1 MAAGALY
8 TWHHGCVPR
17 VQPVDA
23 MMDTGQ
29 DGAERGGAPL
39 EIQFKTGPNILRW
52 AEDTHDST
60 ALKKAQKRLRT
71 QPVDKENIT
80 NLVNCVYLGFDK
92 NPKSRQ

>member
-1 MAAGALY
+1 
-8 TWHHGCVPR
+8 
-17 VQPVDA
+17 

-71 QPVDKENIT
+71 QPVDKENISYFVKC
-80 NLVNCVYLGFDK
+80 VNDLGFV
-92 NPKSRQ
+92 KSKIETIIGPLVP